1 MSVQGV
7 SSSLYESWITNLKAV
22 QGTIRKRIFGAFAR
36 ALGDKT
42 VEWMT
47 QVNLEHMP
55 SFASDQSI
63 ALIASERQLDTAPSE
78 ATSAIAA
85 RAPFWLQ
92 LAQFSGSGLG
102 ILLGLH
108 FTGFD
113 GAYLVQQ
120 NGLALTLT
128 LPLPAFT
135 LGTKWDPTPNLVV
148 TNCSQLTGVLTS
160 NVTPPTWMTPGRSI
174 PASQPWWKF
183 DDNTDFCSRF
193 AVVFTANQYP
203 SLSAADQ
210 TRMRNTISKWR
221 PAKATC
227 VGIYSLSSG
236 QMWQTLPTAATWGHA
251 GNWGGS
257 VVSYAGV

>member
-120 NGLALTLT
+120 NGVALTLT
-128 LPLPAFT
+128 LPLPAFL
-135 LGTKWDPTPNLVV
+135 LGTPWDPTPNLVA
-148 TNCSQLTGVLTS
+148 TSCSQIATALTS
-160 NVTPPTWMTPGRSI
+160 SVTPPTQISDGRII

-183 DDNTDFCSRF
+183 DDDTDLCCRF

-203 SLSAADQ
+203 SLSANDQ
-210 TRMRNTISKWR
+210 TRMRNVLLKWK
-221 PAKATC
+221 PAKAIC

-236 QMWQTLPTAATWGHA
+236 QFFQSLPTAAKFGSA
-251 GNWGGS
+251 GNFGGT